1 MGEGCVKEE
10 VKIADLKEKKSAVSS
25 WVTCALTLRLTLRM
39 RRRLEVAVSMSCFCA
54 GQKFSSF
61 CLCRPGKEMYRLR
74 RKKRKR
80 KHKQQSLVLLL
91 LHNLVVA
98 LVLALHR
105 ADQRRGSAA
114 LQCSPVCRHT
124 GVTVKENKKRE
135 RDGVEM

>member
-25 WVTCALTLRLTLRM
+25 WVTYALTLRLTLRM
-39 RRRLEVAVSMSCFCA
+39 RRRLEEAVSMSCFCA
-54 GQKFSSF
+54 GQKFASF
-61 CLCRPGKEMYRLR
+61 CLCRPGKEMYPLR

-80 KHKQQSLVLLL
+80 KHKRQSLVLLL
-91 LHNLVVA
+91 LHNHVVA

-114 LQCSPVCRHT
+114 LQCSPVCHHI

-135 RDGVEM
+135 REGVEM